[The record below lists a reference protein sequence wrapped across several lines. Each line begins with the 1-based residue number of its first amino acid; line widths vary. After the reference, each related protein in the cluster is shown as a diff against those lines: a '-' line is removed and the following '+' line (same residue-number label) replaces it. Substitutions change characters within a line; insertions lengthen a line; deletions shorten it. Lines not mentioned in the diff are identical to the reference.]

1 MSFIISP
8 AGFLIGMKQVQ
19 APDGTVVPTPNV
31 VQQLPGGSVL
41 LSGIGDHPLSGRLS
55 GRQGTLDVSLVT
67 GTPGSARAVA
77 FLVNNAMT
85 PTKYIGIAL
94 DASNRPFALLSV
106 DGALTVYGQST
117 PSSAPLIAGT
127 PLLCRLA
134 FSSTGVIEGGF
145 FAAFELG
152 GDDNLQDWVTYP
164 STAWSYFVPTY
175 LLLGVG
181 NLGGLADFNGKLNSV
196 QASDLI
202 SPRSTPNTRES
213 LNPTVSVIANSL
225 VTAALTVTPP

>member
-1 MSFIISP
+1 MPFMISP
-8 AGFLIGMKQVQ
+8 AGFVIDLSLIQR
-19 APDGTVVPTPNV
+19 ADGSVVPTPSV
-31 VQQLPGGSVL
+31 SQLLPGGSVQVT
-41 LSGIGDHPLSGRLS
+41 GVGDHLLSGRLS
-55 GRQGTLDVSLVT
+55 GRQGTLDVSLIT
-67 GTPGSARAVA
+67 GAPGSARAVA

-134 FSSTGVIEGGF
+134 FSSTGVIVGGF

-152 GDDNLQDWVTYP
+152 GDDNLQDWAVYP
-164 STAWSYFVPTY
+164 STAWSSFMPTH

-181 NLGGLADFNGKLNSV
+181 NLGGLADFNGKLNTV
-196 QASDLI
+196 QGSDLVVA
-202 SPRSTPNTRES
+202 RSTSSTRES
-213 LNPTVSVIANSL
+213 LNPVVSVVANSL